1 MEKVNRRRRSILAL
15 SGLLPG
21 VLLGIPRQLQAGKQ
35 KIKPFLHQLEMENME
50 KLKPE
55 RRLSVTCKNE
65 ENGITVLYLPGKVEP
80 LFAMN
85 RTGKTVWDACN
96 GENTLKD
103 IATILNQKYE
113 VSREQAYFDVFIA
126 LRDFRSRGAVRF

>member
-1 MEKVNRRRRSILAL
+1 MDNVSLRRRSLLAL

-21 VLLGIPRQLQAGKQ
+21 VLLGVPKQLQAGIHT
-35 KIKPFLHQLEMENME
+35 IKPFLHQLEMENMAT
-50 KLKPE
+50 LKPV
-55 RRLSVTCKNE
+55 RQLSATCKNE
-65 ENGITVLYLPGKVEP
+65 GNGITVLYMDGKTEP

-103 IATILNQKYE
+103 IAAVLNEKYE
-113 VSREQAYFDVFIA
+113 VSREQACVDAFFA
-126 LRDFRSRGAVRF
+126 LRDLQSKGAVRF